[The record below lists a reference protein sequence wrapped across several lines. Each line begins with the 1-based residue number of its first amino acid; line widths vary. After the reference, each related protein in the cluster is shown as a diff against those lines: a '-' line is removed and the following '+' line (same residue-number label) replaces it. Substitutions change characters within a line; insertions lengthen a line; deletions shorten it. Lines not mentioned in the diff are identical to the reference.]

1 MPIKVRYLD
10 NGIGVSL
17 IGEGK
22 IVGDDII
29 KANRKIFASAEK
41 MKKYKYGLVDYS
53 RITEIDVS
61 ASEVD
66 KIAAQDKKA
75 SEFIPEAVLAIAA
88 KKDLEFGLTRMWEII
103 VENSGLPWETMVFR
117 DINKAEK
124 WIKQKVKE
132 KFDIDITMAQRKG
145 EK

>member
-10 NGIGVSL
+10 KGIGVLL

-29 KANRKIFASAEK
+29 KANRKIFSSVEK
-41 MKKYKYGLVDYS
+41 MKKYRYGLLDYS
-53 RITEIDVS
+53 RITQFEVS
-61 ASEVD
+61 TSEVD
-66 KIAAQDKKA
+66 TIAFQDMKA
-75 SEFIPEAVLAIAA
+75 SEFIPDAVLAIAA
-88 KKDLEFGLTRMWEII
+88 KQDLEFGLTRMWEII

-117 DINKAEK
+117 DRDTAEK

-132 KFDIDITMAQRKG
+132 KFDIDLTMA
-145 EK
+145 